1 MRISMIVVCLAL
13 TACGVSTPDGLTLT
27 PLPDLATEPCAHPS
41 EFLGAGDW
49 ELITGRIGDALI
61 QCDAARALA
70 VGAYQDAG
78 GAL

>member
-13 TACGVSTPDGLTLT
+13 TACGVSTPDGLTL
-27 PLPDLATEPCAHPS
+27 PQLPALATEESPHPS

-49 ELITGRIGDALI
+49 ELIAGRIGDALL
-61 QCDAARALA
+61 QCEAGRALA